1 MSSSMHDSVA
11 EVMANRFGMDRDI
24 VVADATFDDL
34 GLDSLSQIELATALT
49 KQLGVELDDDE
60 MAELSTVGEIV
71 ALLQS
76 KGAVAR

>member
-1 MSSSMHDSVA
+1 MHDSVA

-24 VVADATFDDL
+24 VVAEATFDDL

-60 MAELSTVGEIV
+60 MAELSTVGEVV
-71 ALLQS
+71 ALLES
-76 KGAVAR
+76 KGAAAR

>member
-24 VVADATFDDL
+24 VVAEATFDDL

-71 ALLQS
+71 ALLES
-76 KGAVAR
+76 KGATAR

>member
-71 ALLQS
+71 ALLES